1 MKINIKAPIVP
12 NDHKKVYDHYGLD
25 AVCPADVISALE
37 HANGEYVEVH
47 INSGGGNV
55 FSGDEIYTALLSY
68 PGDVEIRI
76 VGLAGSAASIIAM
89 ARRCII
95 SPVGQIMIHNVSSY
109 ADGDY
114 RDMHHT
120 GDVLDNASD
129 ALANAY
135 MAKSGKSREEIRAM
149 MDKETW
155 LTAPQALE
163 MGLVDGI
170 METSLVA
177 GMVDGMLPD
186 AVVKKTLAQLQAGK
200 AAALDTARNAY
211 ENLMKKEF

>member
-1 MKINIKAPIVP
+1 MKINIKGPIVP
-12 NDHKKVYDHYGLD
+12 NEHKQVYDFFGLD
-25 AVCPADVISALE
+25 AVCPADITSALE
-37 HANGEYVEVH
+37 KANGEFVEVH
-47 INSGGGNV
+47 INSPGGDV
-55 FSGDEIYTALLSY
+55 WSGDEIYTALLSY
-68 PGDVEIRI
+68 PGDAEIRI
-76 VGLAGSAASIIAM
+76 VGLAGSAASVVAM

-109 ADGDY
+109 ASGDY
-114 RDMHHT
+114 RDMHKT

-135 MAKSGKSREEIRAM
+135 MAKCGKSREEIRAM

-163 MGLVDGI
+163 IGLVDGI

-200 AAALDTARNAY
+200 AAALETAKTAY